1 MDKKVS
7 IIVPVRNIERYLP
20 KCLDTLINQTLKEI
34 EIICIN
40 DGSTD
45 SSINI
50 LKEYA
55 NEDSRIIIIDNK
67 ESRGQAFA
75 RNRGLEIA
83 KGEYIGF
90 VDGDDWVDE
99 TMFEKLY
106 NSAIEDNTDITM
118 CANSLYDEFA
128 KATIKDNAYYNLDCF
143 DSSFD
148 GKVFSHY
155 DTKNFLMDINVV
167 LWNKLYKRE
176 FMENISAR
184 FIEDYIYEDLP
195 FFFYTYLKARRVNL
209 IRDNL
214 YYYRINRQG
223 STMANDGAKI
233 LDRIDMALVTWHI
246 LYNAPYYNEINN
258 RFMVWFIDDIF
269 HRFTLADSKY
279 QKEYFFRM
287 KKIFSL
293 LETSGIDTELLYC
306 MFSYSD
312 YLAVKK
318 LPYRECNRIF
328 LSNYKKEERDTY
340 ILREYLT
347 NKIEDKRKEFIKEKE
362 SYFEEFK
369 EYFDEKR
376 KWYEQ
381 KVQAEVD
388 VQIQVIRDD
397 YESRLESQGKWFERE
412 LGNKLYEEKQFL
424 NHQHENEINHLKEM
438 NAIEL
443 ENKLSEEKKNYETE
457 LLTKLEEQR
466 KSFKNETEEQLK
478 YQKEWFE
485 KEIEKQLLS
494 QKEWFDDEY
503 KSVKPVLKLLKKYQN
518 NFKRFKRKFKFNPSY
533 IESHKPKISIIL
545 PVYNVGK
552 YLRQSLDSLI
562 NQTLEDIEMICVNDG
577 STDDSAQILDEYSKK
592 DPRIKVI
599 HKENAGTGAAR
610 NDGLKIARGECIGF
624 VDPDDWVK
632 DTMFERLYGIIK
644 EHNADIAMCMPDGY
658 NEGKQVFQTFGYFVD
673 DNFVKVKEKVEFNW
687 MEISPFSY
695 PMCIWNKLYKKELI
709 DKHNIEFAEGLD
721 FEDHKLI
728 FKSLLTANKVHFIP
742 EKLYVYRHNR
752 PGSILS
758 DNDKRLLDHMKI
770 FDIVENILKETNTY
784 ETLRNDFISYK
795 IHNLLY
801 YYSMIKEEHKE
812 DYYQSM
818 LESVKE
824 TNLSERELE
833 SLYKNYP
840 DLKPIIEDIKTEPHH
855 S

>member
-7 IIVPVRNIERYLP
+7 IIVPVKNIERYLS

-34 EIICIN
+34 EIICVN

-45 SSINI
+45 SSMEI

-55 NEDSRIIIIDNK
+55 KEDSRIIIIDNK
-67 ESRGQAFA
+67 ESKGQAHA
-75 RNRGLEIA
+75 RNRGLEVA
-83 KGEYIGF
+83 RGKYIGF
-90 VDGDDWVDE
+90 VDGDDWVDV

-106 NSAIEDNTDITM
+106 NSAVEGNTDITM
-118 CANSLYDEFA
+118 CANYLYDEFSRA
-128 KATIKDNAYYNLDCF
+128 VIKDNDYYNLTCF
-143 DSSFD
+143 DSTFD
-148 GKVFSHY
+148 NEVFSHY
-155 DTKNFLMDINVV
+155 DTKKFLLDINVV

-176 FMENISAR
+176 FMENINAR

-195 FFFYTYLKARRVNL
+195 FFFFTYLKARRVNL
-209 IRDNL
+209 IRDSL

-246 LYNAPYYNEINN
+246 LYNVPYYSEINN
-258 RFMVWFIDDIF
+258 KVIVWFIDDIF
-269 HRFTLADSKY
+269 HRYTLADSKY
-279 QKEYFFRM
+279 QKEYFYRM

-293 LETSGIDTELLYC
+293 IETNGIDAELLYC

-318 LPYRECNRIF
+318 LSYSECNRIF
-328 LSNYKKEERDTY
+328 LSNYKKEERDVY

-347 NKIEDKRKEFIKEKE
+347 NKLEKQKETFIKEKE
-362 SYFEEFK
+362 NYLEAFK
-369 EYFDEKR
+369 NKLDEND
-376 KWYEQ
+376 KWLNEKLQSELDIY
-381 KVQAEVD
+381 KK
-388 VQIQVIRDD
+388 IITDD
-397 YESRLESQGKWFERE
+397 YESRLESQSKWFERE

-424 NHQHENEINHLKEM
+424 EHQHENEISHLRETHSL
-438 NAIEL
+438 EL
-443 ENKLSEEKKNYETE
+443 QN
-457 LLTKLEEQR
+457 KLEELR
-466 KSFKNETEEQLK
+466 KQLEQETQDHLK
-478 YQKEWFE
+478 HQKDWYE
-485 KEIEKQLLS
+485 KEIEKQLFN
-494 QKEWFDDEY
+494 QKEWFDEEY
-503 KSVKPVLKLLKKYQN
+503 KIVKPILSLLKKYKIIR
-518 NFKRFKRKFKFNPSY
+518 KRNERKLKFTKQY
-533 IESHKPKISIIL
+533 IENNKPKISIIL

-562 NQTLEDIEMICVNDG
+562 NQTLEDIEIICVNDG
-577 STDDSAQILDEYSKK
+577 STDDSTKILNEYTKN
-592 DPRIKVI
+592 DARIKVI
-599 HKENAGTGAAR
+599 HQENKGTGAAR
-610 NDGLKIARGECIGF
+610 NEGLKMARGECIGF

-632 DTMFERLYGIIK
+632 DTMFERLYDIIK
-644 EHNADIAMCMPDGY
+644 EQNVDIAMCMPDGF

-673 DNFVKVKEKVEFNW
+673 DNFTKLKEKVVFNW
-687 MEISPFSY
+687 TEISPFSY

-709 DKHNIEFAEGLD
+709 DKHNIDFAEGLD

-728 FKSLLTANKVHFIP
+728 FKSLLTANKVYFIP

-784 ETLRNDFISYK
+784 ETLRNDFITYK

-801 YYSMIKEEHKE
+801 YYSMIKDEHKE

-824 TNLSERELE
+824 TNLSEAELE
-833 SLYKNYP
+833 FLYSKYP
-840 DLKPIIEDIKTEPHH
+840 DLKSIIQDIKTQCP
-855 S
+855 

>member
-1 MDKKVS
+1 MQKKVS
-7 IIVPVRNIERYLP
+7 IIVPVRNIERYLS
-20 KCLDTLINQTLKEI
+20 KCLDTLVNQTLKEI

-40 DGSTD
+40 DGSED
-45 SSINI
+45 SSIEI
-50 LKEYA
+50 LKKYA
-55 NEDSRIIIIDNK
+55 SNDPRIIIIDNK
-67 ESRGQAFA
+67 EPRGQAFA

-83 KGEYIGF
+83 RGEYIGF

-106 NSAIEDNTDITM
+106 NSATKDNTEITM
-118 CANSLYDEFA
+118 CTNSLYDEFS
-128 KATIKDNAYYNLDCF
+128 KAVINDNGYYNLSCF

-148 GKVFSHY
+148 DRVFSHY

-167 LWNKLYKRE
+167 LWNKIYKKE
-176 FMENISAR
+176 FMYNINAR
-184 FIEDYIYEDLP
+184 FVEDYIYEDLP
-195 FFFYTYLKARRVNL
+195 FFFYTYLKAERVNL

-223 STMANDGAKI
+223 STMANDGAKV

-246 LYNAPYYNEINN
+246 LYNLPYYNEINN
-258 RFMVWFIDDIF
+258 KFITWFIDDIF
-269 HRFTLADSKY
+269 HRFTLTDSRY

-293 LETSGIDTELLYC
+293 VETSGIDVNLLYQ

-340 ILREYLT
+340 MLREYLT
-347 NKIEDKRKEFIKEKE
+347 NKIENQRKR
-362 SYFEEFK
+362 FEE
-369 EYFDEKR
+369 YNDQKR
-376 KWYEQ
+376 KWHEQ
-381 KVQAEVD
+381 KVKDEEAFQRKALTEYYKS
-388 VQIQVIRDD
+388 Q
-397 YESRLESQGKWFERE
+397 LESQSKWFERE

-424 NHQHENEINHLKEM
+424 AHQHGEELNSLKEKY
-438 NAIEL
+438 AVEFRQ
-443 ENKLSEEKKNYETE
+443 EWEAE
-457 LLTKLEEQR
+457 
-466 KSFKNETEEQLK
+466 FKDRLEEQLK

-485 KEIEKQLLS
+485 KEAEKQLIS
-494 QKEWFDDEY
+494 QKEWIDNEY
-503 KSVKPVLKLLKKYQN
+503 KPVKGILKVLKKYKN
-518 NFKRFKRKFKFNPSY
+518 NIKRLQRKLKFSKKYVENSR
-533 IESHKPKISIIL
+533 PKVSVIL

-552 YLRQSLDSLI
+552 YLKQSLDSLI
-562 NQTLEDIEMICVNDG
+562 NQTLEDIEIICINDG
-577 STDDSAQILDEYSKK
+577 STDNSERILNEYAKN

-610 NDGLKIARGECIGF
+610 NDGLKIAKGECIGF

-644 EHNADIAMCMPDGY
+644 DRSVDIAMCMPDGY
-658 NEGKQVFQTFGYFVD
+658 NEGKHIFQTFGYFVD
-673 DNFVKVKEKVEFNW
+673 DNFAKLKEKVVFNW
-687 MEISPFSY
+687 KEISPFSY

-709 DKHNIEFAEGLD
+709 DKYNIEFAEGLD

-728 FKSLLTANKVHFIP
+728 FKSLLTANKVYFIP

-770 FDIVENILKETNTY
+770 FDIVENILQETNTY
-784 ETLRNDFISYK
+784 ETLRNDFITYK

-801 YYSMIKEEHKE
+801 YYSMINEEHKA

-818 LESVKE
+818 LQSVRE
-824 TNLSERELE
+824 TNLSETELE
-833 SLYKNYP
+833 TLYKNYT
-840 DLKPIIEDIKTEPHH
+840 DLKPIIDDIKMDSQNP
-855 S
+855 